1 MNYGAQIKQA
11 LLEREKRRKQ
21 EEKERLENRLKEF
34 AESWLSEAR
43 TGKGTEFFKLF
54 SARKEE
60 FDVISE
66 WCKQNGFTV
75 KKDCCGGYRI
85 IIPLESNGITEGENV

>member
-43 TGKGTEFFKLF
+43 AGKGTEFFKLF
-54 SARKEE
+54 PQEKRNSML
-60 FDVISE
+60 SL
-66 WCKQNGFTV
+66 NGASKTALLS
-75 KKDCCGGYRI
+75 KKTAVVAI
-85 IIPLESNGITEGENV
+85 EL